1 MYPMPPD
8 VHLQRSPDVHLQ
20 RILAHDHLDRLRP
33 RRSVLGIRRRDR
45 KAR

>member
-1 MYPMPPD
+1 MYLTPPE
-8 VHLQRSPDVHLQ
+8 VHLQRSPDIHLQ
-20 RILAHDHLDRLRP
+20 RILAHDGIDRLRP